1 MLFTDKHGQL
11 FVRYHVVKL
20 GGVCDVI
27 TVRCG
32 VVLIQR
38 GVQETGHRFTSQ
50 PIRRLETVNKDVSDS
65 AVTILPSLSITNTI
79 SRTLLLDPPTSK
91 YFK

>member
-11 FVRYHVVKL
+11 FVRYHVAKL

-38 GVQETGHRFTSQ
+38 GVQEDGHRFTSQ

-65 AVTILPSLSITNTI
+65 ASCHHFTVIINYGH
-79 SRTLLLDPPTSK
+79 
-91 YFK
+91 YFTDTTP

>member
-1 MLFTDKHGQL
+1 MLFTDKHGQV
-11 FVRYHVVKL
+11 FVRYHVAKL

-38 GVQETGHRFTSQ
+38 GVQEDGHRFTSQ
-50 PIRRLETVNKDVSDS
+50 PIRRLG
-65 AVTILPSLSITNTI
+65 P
-79 SRTLLLDPPTSK
+79 
-91 YFK
+91 